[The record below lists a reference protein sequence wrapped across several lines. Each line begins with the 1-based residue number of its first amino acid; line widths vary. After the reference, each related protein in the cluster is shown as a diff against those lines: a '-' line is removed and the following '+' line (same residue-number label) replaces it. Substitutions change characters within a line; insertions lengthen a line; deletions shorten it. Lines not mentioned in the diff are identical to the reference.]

1 MKKYEGSV
9 LVAVLLFFYLFT
21 QFFLLMVTDYRLT
34 HSFAGSTKDFYTA
47 KIMKTMFLSEIAEIH
62 DLRENG
68 QLTYSTGSLEYVKE
82 NMALE
87 IIITVSGKRYIF
99 HENMEK

>member
-34 HSFAGSTKDFYTA
+34 HSYAGSTKDFYTA
-47 KIMKTMFLSEIAEIH
+47 KIMKTMFLAEIVDAH
-62 DLRENG
+62 DIGEHG
-68 QLTYSTGSLEYVKE
+68 QLTYSTGNLEYVKE
-82 NMALE
+82 NRALE
-87 IIITVSGKRYIF
+87 IIITVSGKRYTF
-99 HENMEK
+99 HENMEN